1 MNIDDILHIESPAWL
16 LTTFVVLFVVGV
28 VLMVLLITSEKR
40 KHTIIRLA
48 AAVLC
53 VGSAL
58 GLYAVE
64 NDRIAVAKEAV
75 VDGFAQAYG
84 LELDDRDTRYL
95 VEVDRK
101 DVTRNLETAD
111 GSLKQV
117 LFRADDDKV
126 LPYTV
131 NSEGSWTPLPA
142 VGNAR

>member
-1 MNIDDILHIESPAWL
+1 MNIDDILHIESPVWL

-64 NDRIAVAKEAV
+64 NDRIAVAREAV
-75 VDGFAQAYG
+75 VDGFVQAYG
-84 LELDDRDTRYL
+84 IELDDRDL
-95 VEVDRK
+95 VQLVQVDRN

-111 GSLKQV
+111 GALNQV
-117 LFRADDDKV
+117 LFRAVDDKV
-126 LPYTV
+126 LPYTLDGA
-131 NSEGSWTPLPA
+131 GSWTPMQA
-142 VGNAR
+142 VGDQ